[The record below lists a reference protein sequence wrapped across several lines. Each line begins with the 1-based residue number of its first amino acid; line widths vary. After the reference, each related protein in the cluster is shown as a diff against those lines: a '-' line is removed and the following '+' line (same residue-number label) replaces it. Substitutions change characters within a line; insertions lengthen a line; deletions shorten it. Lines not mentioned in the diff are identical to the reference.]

1 MTATFPQPLPEQA
14 TVGDLAPAYDRIRV
28 LIAEDHPLFR
38 EAIARAIR
46 DDPRL
51 ELVAQAAD
59 GEEAFTLARDLLP
72 DVLVLDQRMP
82 LLDGTAV
89 LKRLQRHDP
98 ALTPAVL
105 MLSAFDEYDVVWDAV
120 THGAAG
126 YLGKDA
132 SAAEICAAVT
142 QIAEGRLA
150 FNAKT
155 SHVVNRGFDP
165 TAGPSV
171 MSAVAAPLRLR
182 LNDRELAPA
191 LTVEAESAA
200 GARAAAVAHRLHGG
214 AQLDVPASSPERLAA
229 IVAEN
234 GARAVALGVGAAQLW
249 DPLARAEP
257 WAALA
262 YATRVP
268 VLAVPPGLPGESLGS
283 GPVLL
288 PAIRRGAP
296 ERRLAELAAVV
307 ARRALIVVGTW
318 PPPGRADIDAGGR
331 HDAARTA
338 AAVAAA
344 ARRHGMTASARS
356 VQATSSLDGLIRL
369 ATLLDAAALV
379 VSPRDARTAMRRT
392 GRPVLML
399 P

>member
-82 LLDGTAV
+82 LLGGTAV

-132 SAAEICAAVT
+132 SAVEICAAVS

-155 SHVVNRGFDP
+155 SQAINRGFD
-165 TAGPSV
+165 
-171 MSAVAAPLRLR
+171 RL
-182 LNDRELAPA
+182 
-191 LTVEAESAA
+191 
-200 GARAAAVAHRLHGG
+200 
-214 AQLDVPASSPERLAA
+214 
-229 IVAEN
+229 
-234 GARAVALGVGAAQLW
+234 LGHQ
-249 DPLARAEP
+249 
-257 WAALA
+257 
-262 YATRVP
+262 
-268 VLAVPPGLPGESLGS
+268 S
-283 GPVLL
+283 
-288 PAIRRGAP
+288 
-296 ERRLAELAAVV
+296 
-307 ARRALIVVGTW
+307 
-318 PPPGRADIDAGGR
+318 
-331 HDAARTA
+331 
-338 AAVAAA
+338 
-344 ARRHGMTASARS
+344 
-356 VQATSSLDGLIRL
+356 
-369 ATLLDAAALV
+369 
-379 VSPRDARTAMRRT
+379 
-392 GRPVLML
+392 
-399 P
+399 